1 MTTRIPF
8 AIAILTLICGVFISI
23 IFGANED
30 LFKDKIKEGLSKNE
44 KINLI
49 QDPAEKDAVLKS
61 ESDKNWR
68 YYQRFHFHATGIGAM
83 VMGVLLFI
91 SFLSAPQQLK
101 NISSY
106 ATAIGG
112 FLYPFIWLF
121 AAIYGP
127 ELGREVAKEKFAV
140 FGYMGGLF
148 LIGLFL
154 SLFMALKYPFKSS
167 K

>member
-1 MTTRIPF
+1 MTSRIPF
-8 AIAILTLICGVFISI
+8 VIAIITLISGVFISI
-23 IFGANED
+23 IFGTNED
-30 LFKDKIKEGLSKNE
+30 FFKDKIKEGLSKNE

-49 QDPAEKDAVLKS
+49 QDAAEKDAVLKA

-68 YYQRFHFHATGIGAM
+68 YYQRFHFHSTGIGAM
-83 VMGVLLFI
+83 TMGVLLFI
-91 SFLSAPQQLK
+91 SFLSAPQKLK
-101 NISSY
+101 NIASY
-106 ATAIGG
+106 AVAIGG

-127 ELGREVAKEKFAV
+127 ELGREVAKEKYAV

-148 LIGLFL
+148 LLGLFL
-154 SLFMALKYPFKSS
+154 SLFMALKYPFKTG

>member
-1 MTTRIPF
+1 MTSRIPF
-8 AIAILTLICGVFISI
+8 VIAILTLIFGVFISI

-30 LFKDKIKEGLSKNE
+30 FFKDKIKEGLSKNE

-49 QDPAEKDAVLKS
+49 QDTAEKDAVLKS

-83 VMGVLLFI
+83 IMGVLLFI
-91 SFLSAPQQLK
+91 SFLSAPEGLK
-101 NISSY
+101 SITSY
-106 ATAIGG
+106 AVAIGG
-112 FLYPFIWLF
+112 FLYPFLWLF

-127 ELGREVAKEKFAV
+127 ELGREVAKEKFAI

-148 LIGLFL
+148 LLGLFL
-154 SLFMALKYPFKSS
+154 SLFMALKYPLKSS